1 MEDKIMRH
9 NIHNKFSNKYLTPFD
24 IYETN
29 IIEIYKNVYGAEPK
43 KVPKQ
48 VRIYNT
54 IWLNYRDE
62 YVNNATEYFTRL
74 AVYKKDKQL
83 LQDCINITNQQKEFE
98 NNKNMH
104 SNTLNDKEERLLYQY
119 LFNMNTK

>member
-1 MEDKIMRH
+1 M
-9 NIHNKFSNKYLTPFD
+9 SLTLMGTKKGMMQAFD
-24 IYETN
+24 DEG
-29 IIEIYKNVYGAEPK
+29 NVVVCTVISAEPNI
-43 KVPKQ
+43 VSQ
-48 VRIYNT
+48 IQT
-54 IWLNYRDE
+54 
-62 YVNNATEYFTRL
+62 
-74 AVYKKDKQL
+74 KKDKQL